1 MGGLLIAGLA
11 LSASLIIAPLGAYAA
26 DVPTPELK
34 DTYVLDDSFYVGHS
48 PSGRYVLYVDES
60 TEKTCLLDAKDGSHA
75 EVANVKVDVN
85 SNYYDVAF
93 CFSVKEDF
101 LYCLDNTN
109 YSVAV
114 FDISKGK
121 SEEYPLGSYFPS
133 AALED
138 DSNYGGVKFQLS
150 KDNKSL
156 CITSFIRSWDWGMS
170 NSDGESA
177 SIVFSDGASASIVFS
192 VVDLKNGNTTS
203 KCEYPL
209 SDDRPLGNVCFVDN
223 AWISNDGKYG
233 YVVRGNGDPYDYSY
247 DFDVATIDLKSQQTI
262 NTSKIEDFDKSGS
275 FGIFVCDDGA
285 YGEGTFVSKTGEVT
299 FADSS
304 SLDYLSHNQD
314 ASLTLGLSKEEAGDY
329 RGSGSSDLGDREM
342 AVIDNKTGKTKWKTN
357 IPADYAQYDSE
368 YAHGHGG
375 YGGMSSDGAYVLS
388 FFWDDDFNCSLFLLD
403 TKTGEYSQVQLKDL
417 LEYDYAS
424 YTDFSTWFSKDDSL
438 IYAVQRVDVSPQRG
452 IRVDVYKSG
461 ITRDSLL
468 SIAQDEDGT
477 LALNPVAIIL
487 FAAFVVVCGVVSL
500 FILSVR
506 KTSRRS
512 VAPAATVDYAA
523 FRSAAS
529 QGDSSACAQVHP
541 RQTSVPID
549 CPRFC
554 GSCGGPLVPGTRFCP
569 HCGAPVKH

>member
-1 MGGLLIAGLA
+1 M
-11 LSASLIIAPLGAYAA
+11 
-26 DVPTPELK
+26 
-34 DTYVLDDSFYVGHS
+34 LDNSFYVGHS
-48 PSGRYVLYVDES
+48 PSGRYVLYADES
-60 TEKTCLLDAKDGSHA
+60 TGKTCLLDAKDGSHA
-75 EVANVKVDVN
+75 EVANVKDN
-85 SNYYDVAF
+85 DGYYYDLPF
-93 CFSVKEDF
+93 CFSAKEDF

-109 YSVAV
+109 KSVAV

-138 DSNYGGVKFQLS
+138 DSSRGWVKFQIS

-156 CITSFIRSWDWGMS
+156 YITSLICSSDWGLS
-170 NSDGESA
+170 N
-177 SIVFSDGASASIVFS
+177 SDGASASIVFN
-192 VVDLKNGNTTS
+192 VVDLKNGNATS

-209 SDDRPLGNVCFVDN
+209 SDDRPLGNVYFVDN

-233 YVVRGNGDPYDYSY
+233 YVVRGNGDPKDFAY
-247 DFDVATIDLKSQQTI
+247 DFDVATIDLKSQKTI
-262 NTSKIEDFDKSGS
+262 NTSKIDGFDKSGC

-285 YGEGTFVSKTGEVT
+285 YGAGTFVSKTGEIT

-304 SLDYLSHNQD
+304 NLDYRSHNQD
-314 ASLTLGLSKEEAGDY
+314 ASLTLGLSKEESGGY

-342 AVIDNKTGKTKWKTN
+342 AVIDNRTGKIKWKTN
-357 IPADYAQYDSE
+357 IPADYAQYE
-368 YAHGHGG
+368 ELTQYG
-375 YGGMSSDGAYVLS
+375 YGGMSSDGAYALS
-388 FFWDDDFNCSLFLLD
+388 FGWDGDSNSSLLFLMD
-403 TKTGEYSQVQLKDL
+403 TKTGEYSQVHLKDM
-417 LEYDYAS
+417 LEYDFAS

-438 IYAVQRVDVSPQRG
+438 IYAAQREGFSPQRG
-452 IRVDVYKSG
+452 FRVDVYKSG
-461 ITRDSLL
+461 ITRNSLL

-477 LALNPVAIIL
+477 FALNPVAIIL
-487 FAAFVVVCGVVSL
+487 FAALVVVCGVVSL
-500 FILSVR
+500 LILSVR
-506 KTSRRS
+506 KASRRS
-512 VAPAATVDYAA
+512 VAPAATVDYVA

-529 QGDSSACAQVHP
+529 QGDSSAQAQVYS

>member
-1 MGGLLIAGLA
+1 M
-11 LSASLIIAPLGAYAA
+11 PLGAYAA

-34 DTYVLDDSFYVGHS
+34 DTYVLDNSFYAGHS

-60 TEKTCLLDAKDGSHA
+60 TGKTCLLDAKDGSHV
-75 EVANVKVDVN
+75 EVANVKDN
-85 SNYYDVAF
+85 DGYYYDLPF
-93 CFSVKEDF
+93 CFSAKEDF

-133 AALED
+133 TALED

-150 KDNKSL
+150 KDNKLL
-156 CITSFIRSWDWGMS
+156 CITSVICDSDWVNLNS
-170 NSDGESA
+170 N
-177 SIVFSDGASASIVFS
+177 GASASIVFN

-209 SDDRPLGNVCFVDN
+209 SGDDRPLGN

-247 DFDVATIDLKSQQTI
+247 DFDVATIDLKTQQTI
-262 NTSKIEDFDKSGS
+262 NTSKIDDYDKSGS
-275 FGIFVCDDGA
+275 VGIFVCDDGA
-285 YGEGTFVSKTGEVT
+285 YGDGAFVSKTGEVT

-304 SLDYLSHNQD
+304 NLDYYSHNQD

-342 AVIDNKTGKTKWKTN
+342 AVIDNRTGKIKWKTN
-357 IPADYAQYDSE
+357 ISADYAQYE
-368 YAHGHGG
+368 ELTVHG
-375 YGGMSSDGAYVLS
+375 YGGMSSDGAYALS
-388 FFWDDDFNCSLFLLD
+388 FGWDGDSNSSLLFLMD
-403 TKTGEYSQVQLKDL
+403 TKTGEYSQVHLKDM
-417 LEYDYAS
+417 LEYDFAS

-438 IYAVQRVDVSPQRG
+438 IYAAQREGFSPQRG
-452 IRVDVYKSG
+452 FRVDVYKSG
-461 ITRDSLL
+461 ITRNSLL
-468 SIAQDEDGT
+468 SIVQDEDGT
-477 LALNPVAIIL
+477 FALNPVAIIL
-487 FAAFVVVCGVVSL
+487 FAALVVVCGVVSF
-500 FILSVR
+500 FILRVR
-506 KTSRRS
+506 KISRRS

-523 FRSAAS
+523 FRPAAS
-529 QGDSSACAQVHP
+529 QGDGSAWAQVHP
-541 RQTSVPID
+541 RQTSAPID

>member
-1 MGGLLIAGLA
+1 MGGLLIAGMALA
-11 LSASLIIAPLGAYAA
+11 ASLIVAPLGAYAD

-34 DTYVLDDSFYVGHS
+34 DSYVLDNSFYVGHS

-60 TEKTCLLDAKDGSHA
+60 TGKTCLLDAKDGSHA
-75 EVANVKVDVN
+75 EVANVKDN
-85 SNYYDVAF
+85 DGHYYDLPF

-109 YSVAV
+109 NSVVV

-121 SEEYPLGSYFPS
+121 SEEYPLDSYILTGRS
-133 AALED
+133 ED
-138 DSNYGGVKFQLS
+138 DSSYGDAGFQLS

-156 CITSFIRSWDWGMS
+156 CITSFVCSLDWGMP
-170 NSDGESA
+170 NSDGANA
-177 SIVFSDGASASIVFS
+177 SIVFN

-203 KCEYPL
+203 KCEYTL
-209 SDDRPLGNVCFVDN
+209 SDDRPLGNVGVVDN

-233 YVVRGNGDPYDYSY
+233 YVVHGNGDPKDIAY

-262 NTSKIEDFDKSGS
+262 NTSKINGFDKSGS

-285 YGEGTFVSKTGEVT
+285 YGNGTFVSKTGEVT

-304 SLDYLSHNQD
+304 NLDYCSHNQD

-342 AVIDNKTGKTKWKTN
+342 AVIDNRTGKIKWKTN
-357 IPADYAQYDSE
+357 IPADYAQYEELTD
-368 YAHGHGG
+368 YG
-375 YGGMSSDGAYVLS
+375 YGGMSSDGAYALS
-388 FFWDDDFNCSLFLLD
+388 FGWDGDSHSSLLFLMD
-403 TKTGEYSQVQLKDL
+403 TKTGEYSQVQPKDMSG
-417 LEYDYAS
+417 YDYALF
-424 YTDFSTWFSKDDSL
+424 TDSSWFSKDDSL
-438 IYAVQRVDVSPQRG
+438 IYAAQRIDISPQRG

-461 ITRDSLL
+461 ITRNSLL

-477 LALNPVAIIL
+477 FALNPVAIIL
-487 FAAFVVVCGVVSL
+487 FAALVVVCGVVSL

-506 KTSRRS
+506 KASRRS

-529 QGDSSACAQVHP
+529 QGDSSAWAQVRS
-541 RQTSVPID
+541 RQTSAPID

-569 HCGAPVKH
+569 HCGAPVKR

>member
-1 MGGLLIAGLA
+1 MGLLIAGLA
-11 LSASLIIAPLGAYAA
+11 LAASLIVAPLGAYAA

-34 DTYVLDDSFYVGHS
+34 DSYVLDNSFYVGHS

-60 TEKTCLLDAKDGSHA
+60 TGKTCLLDAKDGSHA
-75 EVANVKVDVN
+75 EVANVKDIHDL
-85 SNYYDVAF
+85 YFLPF
-93 CFSVKEDF
+93 CFSAKEDF

-138 DSNYGGVKFQLS
+138 DSSRGSVRFQLS

-156 CITSFIRSWDWGMS
+156 CITSIVCGPNWGTLAS
-170 NSDGESA
+170 N
-177 SIVFSDGASASIVFS
+177 GASATIVFN

-203 KCEYPL
+203 KCEYTL
-209 SDDRPLGNVCFVDN
+209 SDDRPSGNVCFVGN

-233 YVVRGNGDPYDYSY
+233 YVVHGNGDPYDYSY
-247 DFDVATIDLKSQQTI
+247 DFDVATIDLKSQKTI
-262 NTSKIEDFDKSGS
+262 NTSKIDDFNKSGS

-285 YGEGTFVSKTGEVT
+285 YGDGTFVSKTGEVT

-304 SLDYLSHNQD
+304 NLDYCSYNQD
-314 ASLTLGLSKEEAGDY
+314 ASLTLGLSKEEAGGY

-342 AVIDNKTGKTKWKTN
+342 AVIDNRTGKIKWKTN
-357 IPADYAQYDSE
+357 ISADYAQYE
-368 YAHGHGG
+368 ELTVHG
-375 YGGMSSDGAYVLS
+375 YGGMSSDGAYALS
-388 FFWDDDFNCSLFLLD
+388 FGWDGDSNSSLLFLMD
-403 TKTGEYSQVQLKDL
+403 TKTGEYSQVQLKELKDMWG
-417 LEYDYAS
+417 YDYALQ
-424 YTDFSTWFSKDDSL
+424 TDSSWFSKDDSL
-438 IYAVQRVDVSPQRG
+438 IYAAQNVDVSPQRG

-461 ITRDSLL
+461 ITRNSLL

-477 LALNPVAIIL
+477 FALNPVAIIL
-487 FAAFVVVCGVVSL
+487 FAALVVVCGVVSL

-506 KTSRRS
+506 KASRRS
-512 VAPAATVDYAA
+512 VAPATTVDYAA

-529 QGDSSACAQVHP
+529 QGDSSAWAQVRS

>member
-11 LSASLIIAPLGAYAA
+11 LAASLIVAPLGAYAA

-34 DTYVLDDSFYVGHS
+34 DSYVLDNSFYVGHS

-60 TEKTCLLDAKDGSHA
+60 TGKTCLLDAKDGSHV
-75 EVANVKVDVN
+75 EVANVKDN
-85 SNYYDVAF
+85 DGNYYDLPF
-93 CFSVKEDF
+93 CFSAKEDF

-121 SEEYPLGSYFPS
+121 SEEYPLDSNFPS

-138 DSNYGGVKFQLS
+138 DSSYGGVKFQIS

-156 CITSFIRSWDWGMS
+156 CITSIVCGPNWGTVAS
-170 NSDGESA
+170 N
-177 SIVFSDGASASIVFS
+177 GASATIVFN

-203 KCEYPL
+203 KCEYTL
-209 SDDRPLGNVCFVDN
+209 SDDRPLGNVCFVSN

-233 YVVRGNGDPYDYSY
+233 YVVHGNSDPKDSSC
-247 DFDVATIDLKSQQTI
+247 DLDVATIDLKTQQTI
-262 NTSKIEDFDKSGS
+262 NTSKINSFGSGS

-285 YGEGTFVSKTGEVT
+285 YGDSTFVSKTGEVT

-304 SLDYLSHNQD
+304 NLDYYSHNQD
-314 ASLTLGLSKEEAGDY
+314 VSLTLGLSKEEAGDY

-342 AVIDNKTGKTKWKTN
+342 AVIDNRTGKIKWKTN
-357 IPADYAQYDSE
+357 ISADYAQYE
-368 YAHGHGG
+368 ELTVHG
-375 YGGMSSDGAYVLS
+375 YGGMSSDGAYALS
-388 FFWDDDFNCSLFLLD
+388 FGWDGDSNFSLLFLMD
-403 TKTGEYSQVQLKDL
+403 TKTGEYSQVQLNELKDMWG
-417 LEYDYAS
+417 YDYAL
-424 YTDFSTWFSKDDSL
+424 YTDSSWFSKDDSL
-438 IYAVQRVDVSPQRG
+438 IYAAQRVDVSPQRG

-461 ITRDSLL
+461 ITRNSLL

-477 LALNPVAIIL
+477 FALNPVAIIL
-487 FAAFVVVCGVVSL
+487 FAALVVVCGVVSF
-500 FILSVR
+500 FILRVR

-512 VAPAATVDYAA
+512 VAPVATVDYAA

-529 QGDSSACAQVHP
+529 QGDSSAWAQVHP
-541 RQTSVPID
+541 PQTSVPID

>member
-11 LSASLIIAPLGAYAA
+11 LAASLIVAPLDAYAA

-34 DTYVLDDSFYVGHS
+34 DSYVLDNSFYVGHS
-48 PSGRYVLYVDES
+48 PSGRYVLYTDES
-60 TEKTCLLDAKDGSHA
+60 TGKTCLLDAKDGSCA
-75 EVANVKVDVN
+75 EVSNVKVDDIYHN
-85 SNYYDVAF
+85 SDLPF

-109 YSVAV
+109 NSVV
-114 FDISKGK
+114 VYDISKGQT
-121 SEEYPLGSYFPS
+121 EEYPLGSYIPS

-138 DSNYGGVKFQLS
+138 DSSYGGVKFQIS

-156 CITSFIRSWDWGMS
+156 CITSIVCGPNWGTLAS
-170 NSDGESA
+170 N
-177 SIVFSDGASASIVFS
+177 GASATIVFN

-203 KCEYPL
+203 KCEYTL
-209 SDDRPLGNVCFVDN
+209 SDDRPLGNVCFVGN

-233 YVVRGNGDPYDYSY
+233 YVVHGNGDPYDYSY
-247 DFDVATIDLKSQQTI
+247 DFDVATIDLKSQQTV
-262 NTSKIEDFDKSGS
+262 NTSKINGFDRSGS

-285 YGEGTFVSKTGEVT
+285 YGDGTFVSKTGEVT

-304 SLDYLSHNQD
+304 NLDYCSYNQD

-342 AVIDNKTGKTKWKTN
+342 AVIDNRTGKIKWKTN
-357 IPADYAQYDSE
+357 IPADYAQYEELTD
-368 YAHGHGG
+368 YG
-375 YGGMSSDGAYVLS
+375 YGGMSSDGAYALS
-388 FFWDDDFNCSLFLLD
+388 FGWDRDSNSSLLFLMD
-403 TKTGEYSQVQLKDL
+403 TKTGEYSQVQLKE
-417 LEYDYAS
+417 EYDYALF
-424 YTDFSTWFSKDDSL
+424 TDSSWFSKDDSL
-438 IYAVQRVDVSPQRG
+438 IYAAQSVGTSPQRG

-461 ITRDSLL
+461 ITRNSLL

-477 LALNPVAIIL
+477 FALNPVAIIL
-487 FAAFVVVCGVVSL
+487 FAALVVVCGVVSF
-500 FILSVR
+500 FILRVR

-529 QGDSSACAQVHP
+529 QGDSSAWAQVHP
-541 RQTSVPID
+541 PQTSVPID
-549 CPRFC
+549 CLRFC

>member
-11 LSASLIIAPLGAYAA
+11 LAASLIVAPLGAYAA

-34 DTYVLDDSFYVGHS
+34 DSYVLDNSAYAGHS
-48 PSGRYVLYVDES
+48 LSGRYVLYADES
-60 TEKTCLLDAKDGSHA
+60 TGKTCLLDAKDGSCA
-75 EVANVKVDVN
+75 EVSNVKVDIN
-85 SNYYDVAF
+85 HDYYDLPF
-93 CFSVKEDF
+93 CFSAKEDF
-101 LYCLDNTN
+101 LCCLNNTN
-109 YSVAV
+109 NSVAV
-114 FDISKGK
+114 YDISKGQT
-121 SEEYPLGSYFPS
+121 EEYPLGSYIPS

-138 DSNYGGVKFQLS
+138 DSSYGGVKFQIS

-156 CITSFIRSWDWGMS
+156 FITSFVYDSDQPY
-170 NSDGESA
+170 SDGG
-177 SIVFSDGASASIVFS
+177 SISIEFN

-203 KCEYPL
+203 KCKYECPL
-209 SDDRPLGNVCFVDN
+209 SDDCLLGN

-233 YVVRGNGDPYDYSY
+233 YVVRENGDPKDSSNYL
-247 DFDVATIDLKSQQTI
+247 DVATIDLKTQQTI
-262 NTSKIEDFDKSGS
+262 NTSKIDDYGS
-275 FGIFVCDDGA
+275 TGIFVCDDGA
-285 YGEGTFVSKTGEVT
+285 YGDGTFVSKTGEVT

-304 SLDYLSHNQD
+304 NLDYRSHNQD
-314 ASLTLGLSKEEAGDY
+314 VSLTLGLSKEGAVDY

-342 AVIDNKTGKTKWKTN
+342 AVIDNRTGKTKWKTN
-357 IPADYAQYDSE
+357 IPADYAQYEEFSQ
-368 YAHGHGG
+368 YG

-388 FFWDDDFNCSLFLLD
+388 FCRDEDFNCSLFLMD
-403 TKTGEYSQVQLKDL
+403 TKTGEYSQAHLKSY

-438 IYAVQRVDVSPQRG
+438 IYAAQREGDASDTG
-452 IRVDVYKSG
+452 FRVDVYKSG
-461 ITRDSLL
+461 ITRNSLL

-477 LALNPVAIIL
+477 FALNPVAIIL
-487 FAAFVVVCGVVSL
+487 FAALVVVCGVVSL
-500 FILSVR
+500 LILSVR
-506 KTSRRS
+506 KASRRS

-529 QGDSSACAQVHP
+529 QGDSSAQAQVYS